1 MTPDVK
7 REVYRKLLHM
17 SMGLFALALRWLTPW
32 QAALCAL
39 AALLHNLYLFPF
51 YGYKKFLRPEEKARG
66 YSGMIGYPAVVLV
79 LILLGWGWA
88 VTQFGPRYSLL
99 GRGPAAQGMGLVA
112 AAWAFLA
119 VGDAF
124 GALCGLFLRGPR
136 LPWNPRKTW
145 SGIGGCFFFGTLA
158 AFLAGN
164 FVSDIYEV
172 IGCVGGNPKLFS
184 LSDAPLLVVV
194 GVVAAIVES
203 LDGQLDDNLTV
214 PTIAWLTLAL
224 AFSEGPFWMNLQ
236 DGRSNLPWSSNGLAL
251 LLLLNAALAAI
262 AFWRGWVDRW
272 GFLLGLVFGAVVAF
286 GTGIPGY
293 AILLLFYLVANGS
306 TYYGKKVKEQRGIA
320 EAHGGQRRTG
330 SVFSKGFA
338 PALFALLSF
347 PAFVASLATYA
358 ADTAASEF
366 GKTSSGKTF
375 SLKQWKVVPAGSVGA
390 ISLKG
395 TLAGL
400 LTLGLFAAGTWA
412 WYGLTPEFTLFAHS
426 EFPFVGFAFA
436 TLLCFFF
443 ESWFNEW
450 NAPRQYFF
458 KEVIHVM
465 LGFLAGMLTYAPD
478 VMRAVFL
485 ALKGTLP

>member
-1 MTPDVK
+1 MTPEVK

-51 YGYKKFLRPEEKARG
+51 YGYKKLLRPEEKARG

-79 LILLGWGWA
+79 LILLGWAWA
-88 VTQFGPRYSLL
+88 VPWFLFQPSSGIHRLFLSYGLSLAS
-99 GRGPAAQGMGLVA
+99 G
-112 AAWAFLA
+112 AWLFLA

-124 GALCGLFLRGPR
+124 GALCGMFLKGPK
-136 LPWNPRKTW
+136 LPWNPGKTW
-145 SGIGGCFFFGTLA
+145 TGMVGFVVFGTPAAYLGALFVFRPFPRLNVASMLPLA
-158 AFLAGN
+158 V
-164 FVSDIYEV
+164 FV
-172 IGCVGGNPKLFS
+172 LT
-184 LSDAPLLVVV
+184 
-194 GVVAAIVES
+194 GVAAAIVES
-203 LDGQLDDNLTV
+203 LPGQLDDNLTV
-214 PTIAWLTLAL
+214 PTVAWFVLAL
-224 AFSEGPFWMNLQ
+224 GSEAPFWSEIMVPRQ
-236 DGRSNLPWSSNGLAL
+236 GYPWEIPSLSA
-251 LLLLNAALAAI
+251 LLLLNAALAGI
-262 AFWRGWVDRW
+262 SFWRGWVDKW

-286 GTGIPGY
+286 GMGIPGY
-293 AILLLFYLVANGS
+293 TILLLFYLVANGS

-358 ADTAASEF
+358 ADTAGSEF
-366 GKTSSGKTF
+366 GKTSTGKTF

-400 LTLGLFAAGTWA
+400 VTLALFGGATWA
-412 WYGLTPEFTLFAHS
+412 WCWFSPLFPFLPSVEGFPFLGFAVATLF
-426 EFPFVGFAFA
+426 
-436 TLLCFFF
+436 CFFF

-450 NAPRQYFF
+450 NATRQYFS

-465 LGFLAGMLTYAPD
+465 LGFLAGMLTYAPE
-478 VMRAVFL
+478 VLRAVYL
-485 ALKGTLP
+485 ALKGTLS